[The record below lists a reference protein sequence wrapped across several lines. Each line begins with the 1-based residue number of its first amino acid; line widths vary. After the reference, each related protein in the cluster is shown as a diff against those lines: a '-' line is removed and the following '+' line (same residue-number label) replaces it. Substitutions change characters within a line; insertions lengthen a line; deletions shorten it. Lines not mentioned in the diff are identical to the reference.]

1 MKQRYAHTNN
11 YTRVLAELSSII
23 TFMSDEEIEKAMF
36 ILWAEQQSRIEEGE
50 KE

>member
-1 MKQRYAHTNN
+1 MKYAYTNN
-11 YTRVLAELSSII
+11 YTRVLAEISSIV

-36 ILWAEQQSRIEEGE
+36 ILWAEQQSRIGEGE

>member
-1 MKQRYAHTNN
+1 MKYAYTNN
-11 YTRVLAELSSII
+11 YHRILHELSSVAEH
-23 TFMSDEEIEKAMF
+23 MSDEEIEKAMF

>member
-1 MKQRYAHTNN
+1 MKYAYTNN
-11 YTRVLAELSSII
+11 YARVLHELSSIV